1 MKKRML
7 KFTLIELLVVIAII
21 AILASMLL
29 PALGKAREKA
39 RAATC
44 SNNLKQFGTGVQFYI
59 DSYDGYVLP
68 AGIGGTPPYPTVDW
82 TYIIAPLL
90 QRKRNNP
97 WGLANSWDKFYYCES
112 NKFLT
117 WPTQTG
123 IWLSNYAVNLS
134 AMGYIY
140 GAANTVQD
148 PLNKINRFKQ
158 ISKTFLLADGRRDI
172 AWNVISCRR
181 TYDINPASTDCS
193 LAPVHQSSFNSLFA
207 DGHVAA
213 YGLKDAPNCFA
224 NDPVNSYLYLK

>member
-39 RAATC
+39 RASVCT
-44 SNNLKQFGTGVQFYI
+44 NNLKQIGTGVQFYI
-59 DSYDGYVLP
+59 DSSDGYILP
-68 AGIGGTPPYPTVDW
+68 AGVGHPTYGTVDW
-82 TYIIAPLL
+82 TYLIAP
-90 QRKRNNP
+90 QIKRKQNNP
-97 WGLANSWDKFYYCES
+97 WGLATSWDTFYFCQS
-112 NKFLT
+112 NKYIT
-117 WPTQTG
+117 WPTNSG

-134 AMGYIY
+134 AMGYMY
-140 GAANTVQD
+140 GTANTIQD

-193 LAPVHQSSFNSLFA
+193 LGPVHQSNFNSLFA
-207 DGHVAA
+207 DGHAAA

-224 NDPVNSYLYLK
+224 NDPVNSYLYIK